1 MRTVRQWVGET
12 AGGLP
17 RGFWYL
23 WVNTLINRVGS
34 FVVIVLAIYLTQER
48 GFSET
53 FAGLVIG
60 LWGVGGAIGTLLGGV
75 LADRWG
81 RRPTFLTALYSS
93 AAIMLVLG
101 LARGQV
107 EIAVAVVLL
116 GLANEAARP
125 AMVALMIDIVPDSD
139 RLRAFSLNYWVIN
152 VGFAVAATT
161 AGLVAGVDYLLLFAI
176 NAATT
181 VAGATVVA
189 VKVREPVRHRV
200 PERAAAGGPPGPGL
214 RAVFSDR
221 VFMGFV
227 GANLLTALVFMQHIS
242 TLPMAMSRDGLSP
255 STFGTVIALNG
266 VLIVAGQLFVPRL
279 LRGRDRGRTLALS
292 TLILGFGFG
301 ITAFADDAWLYAVTV
316 LVWTLGEML
325 NSPSNSATNAELS
338 PAHMRGRYQGVFSLS
353 WSAAAFIAPIAGAAV
368 LQYVGNAAL
377 WLGCFVVGL
386 LVTVIHLLA
395 GPGRAHRAAELA
407 AAEIS
412 AADVC
417 AGAAP
422 SQSAPAGGPTPAH
435 PIMDARPPEAVPV
448 LPSR

>member
-1 MRTVRQWVGET
+1 VRQWVGET

-23 WVNTLINRVGS
+23 WANTLINRVGS

-53 FAGLVIG
+53 FAGLIIG

-125 AMVALMIDIVPDSD
+125 AMVALMIDIVPESD

-189 VKVREPVRHRV
+189 VKVREPVRERV
-200 PERAAAGGPPGPGL
+200 RTAGRRTAGPGL
-214 RAVFSDR
+214 RAVFADR
-221 VFMGFV
+221 IFMGFV

-301 ITAFADDAWLYAVTV
+301 ITAFADTAWLYAVTV

-338 PAHMRGRYQGVFSLS
+338 PADMRGRYQGVFSLS

-377 WLGCFVVGL
+377 WLGCFGVGL

-395 GPGRAHRAAELA
+395 GPARTRRAAELSAVAPPTTVA
-407 AAEIS
+407 A
-412 AADVC
+412 
-417 AGAAP
+417 
-422 SQSAPAGGPTPAH
+422 PTPAR
-435 PIMDARPPEAVPV
+435 PAMDARPPEAVPV
-448 LPSR
+448 LPSP